1 MDRNE
6 FYKEGN
12 KVLTDE
18 EYSVFINAFDDAEDK
33 CNDISSNLR
42 EAISGVMAK
51 LWEKRNSTELVTES
65 FTIVNRF
72 GDITITEH
80 DEIMDGGGEISLDDI
95 SSIDK
100 LMDILAEMI

>member
-18 EYSVFINAFDDAEDK
+18 EYSVIVNAFDDAEDK

-80 DEIMDGGGEISLDDI
+80 DDGGEISLDDI
-95 SSIDK
+95 NSVDK